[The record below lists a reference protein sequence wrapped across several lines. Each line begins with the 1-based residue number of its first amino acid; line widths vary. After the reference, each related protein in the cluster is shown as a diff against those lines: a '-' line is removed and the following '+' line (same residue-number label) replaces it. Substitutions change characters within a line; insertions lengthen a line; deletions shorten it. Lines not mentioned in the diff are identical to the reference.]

1 MELFVIFVGVLI
13 SERRSALFDDERRGS
28 WLRPRFGLD
37 EERLKNSQSLRMG
50 EARC

>member
-1 MELFVIFVGVLI
+1 MIFVGAVI
-13 SERRSALFDDERRGS
+13 SERRSALFDDERRCS
-28 WLRPRFGLD
+28 WLRPRFGLE